1 MRFRAGRAGV
11 LVAVRIA
18 VLFTIAMMAGL
29 GKAETGKGELAGVV
43 TDPSGRSIAGAIVTL
58 ADPATG
64 RARTAQSDS
73 DGQYRLELPVGRY
86 QMKVSYSGFAPW
98 LRDVTVEEDKSRRLD
113 VTLRISPRKESV
125 TVATTGQEGAPPL
138 AESQRDVSASERTR
152 SHNVAE
158 MLEDLPGVDLRHNG
172 ELATIPMLHGLGDE
186 RAKLV
191 VNGVTVSNACA
202 NHMNPPLSYM
212 APSGVAEVTVMAG
225 ITPVSMGGD
234 SVGGTVSVDS
244 PLPVFAN
251 SDEEWHSE
259 GTISSFF
266 RSNGENYGPALSAW
280 VANRNLGFGYDGSW
294 STSDDYTD
302 GSGHKVTSS
311 YAQTTDHIV
320 TVAAQGAGNLV
331 VLQAG
336 LHHTPYQG
344 FTNAQMDMVRNYA
357 ESLNL
362 HYKRNF
368 DWGVLDARVFW
379 QGTWHS
385 MNIGHDKA
393 TFPMPMWMPMN
404 THGRDF
410 GYSVK
415 LDVPFGD
422 RQLLRVGSELHR
434 FVLDDDWPAVAGTEP
449 YMGPNPFISIN
460 HGRRSRLA
468 WFGEVASKWNSKWST
483 LLGLR
488 NDTVWMNTGQVSGY
502 SDMYAADAD
511 AFNAVSHARTDI
523 NVDATALARYEPNR
537 SSAFEIG
544 YARKTRTPNL
554 YERYAWSTNW
564 MTSGMIGWFGDGNYY
579 VGNLDLK
586 PEVGH
591 TVSASASWHD
601 RGQKRW
607 EVKIT
612 PYQTY
617 IQDYIDVDQLATTT
631 YGASTFAQLRFA
643 NHNARIYGADAS
655 GNVAIWSDAKFGRGE
670 FSGVVGYLHGE
681 RLDKDTGLY
690 QMMPLNARLGF
701 EEKLKGW
708 TAGIQ
713 IQAVD
718 RKSNVDPLRY
728 EQNTPGYAL
737 FHVHSGYERGHIRLD
752 AGCDNLLNKSYAL
765 PLGGVNFDDFM
776 ASGWISQIEPLTG
789 RGRSFY
795 AGLTMRY

>member
-1 MRFRAGRAGV
+1 MKFRTDSTGIPMAARLMV
-11 LVAVRIA
+11 L
-18 VLFTIAMMAGL
+18 AMIVVIGGL
-29 GKAETGKGELAGVV
+29 GEAETGKGELTGVV
-43 TDPSGRSIAGAIVTL
+43 VDPTGRSIAGAIVT
-58 ADPATG
+58 ATSPATS
-64 RARTAQSDS
+64 TPQTTQSDS
-73 DGQYRLELPVGRY
+73 DGRYRLELPAGRY
-86 QMKVSYSGFAPW
+86 QVRVSYSGFAPW
-98 LRDVTVEEDKSRRLD
+98 LRDVTVEEGKSLGLD

-125 TVATTGQEGAPPL
+125 TVASRENNPPL
-138 AESQRDVSASERTR
+138 AATQREVSASERVR
-152 SHNVAE
+152 SHNAAQLLSE
-158 MLEDLPGVDLRHNG
+158 SPGINLRQNG
-172 ELATIPMLHGLGDE
+172 ELATIPMLHGLGE
-186 RAKLV
+186 EQAKVV

-202 NHMNPPLSYM
+202 NHMNPPLSYI
-212 APSGVAEVTVMAG
+212 APSSAAEVTVMAG

-234 SVGGTVSVDS
+234 SLGGTISVDS

-251 SDEEWHSE
+251 ANEGWHSE

-280 VANRNLGFGYDGSW
+280 VGNHHSGIGYGGYW
-294 STSDDYTD
+294 VTADDYTD
-302 GSGHKVTSS
+302 GSGHKVTST
-311 YAQTTDHIV
+311 YAQTTDHVV
-320 TVAAQGAGNLV
+320 TLAAQGSGNLV

-344 FTNAQMDMVRNYA
+344 FPDAQMDMVRNYA

-362 HYKRNF
+362 RYKRDF
-368 DWGVLDARVFW
+368 DGGVLDARVFW

-410 GYSVK
+410 GYTSK
-415 LDVPFGD
+415 LDIPFGD
-422 RQLLRVGSELHR
+422 RHNLRLGSEFHR
-434 FVLDDDWPAVAGTEP
+434 FVLDDDWPAVPGTAP
-449 YMGPNPFISIN
+449 DTGPNSFVSIN

-468 WFGEVASKWNSKWST
+468 WFGEVASKWNAKWST
-483 LLGLR
+483 LFGVR
-488 NDTVWMNTGQVSGY
+488 NDTVWMKTGQVSGY

-511 AFNAVSHARTDI
+511 AFNAVSHTRTDI

-537 SSAFEIG
+537 SSTFEIG

-564 MTSGMIGWFGDGNYY
+564 MASGMIGWFGDGNYY

-586 PEVGH
+586 PEAGH
-591 TVSASASWHD
+591 SVSASASWHD
-601 RGQKRW
+601 PARKQWG
-607 EVKIT
+607 VKVT

-617 IQDYIDVDQLATTT
+617 ISNYIDVDTLATTT

-643 NHNARIYGADAS
+643 NHDARIYGVDAS
-655 GNVAIWSDAKFGRGE
+655 GKVAIWDDAKFGRVELNGI
-670 FSGVVGYLHGE
+670 VGYLHGE
-681 RLDKDTGLY
+681 RLDHGTDLY
-690 QMMPLNARLGF
+690 QIMPLNARVGF
-701 EEKLKGW
+701 DEKLKRW

-718 RKSNVDPLRY
+718 RKSDVDPRRY
-728 EQNTPGYAL
+728 EQQTPGYAL
-737 FHVHSGYERGHIRLD
+737 LGLHSGYERGHVRFD

-776 ASGWISQIEPLTG
+776 ASGWTSQIKPLTG

-795 AGLTMRY
+795 VGLTMRY